1 MKMSSLALK
10 RKMSKAAADVFFW
23 GSAFSTVFHTL
34 RSMRVRYAMRQFIR
48 FVAAGAMIV
57 AVAGLFF
64 SAPIFAQSASK
75 MAQGKVEDNSGRPL
89 TDAIVYLKDT
99 RTLDVK
105 SYITQA
111 DGGYRFGQISS
122 NDDYKLWAELNGKK
136 SGVKTISSFDDRKN
150 LLINLHIHTE
160 K

>member
-1 MKMSSLALK
+1 M
-10 RKMSKAAADVFFW
+10 
-23 GSAFSTVFHTL
+23 
-34 RSMRVRYAMRQFIR
+34 QR
-48 FVAAGAMIV
+48 FVQSVAAGLAVVAMV
-57 AVAGLFF
+57 GLFF
-64 SAPIFAQSASK
+64 SASTFAQSASK

-89 TDAIVYLKDT
+89 SDAIVYLKDT

-111 DGGYRFGQISS
+111 DGIYRFGQISS
-122 NDDYKLWAELNGKK
+122 NDDYKLWAELSGKK
-136 SGVKTISSFDDRKN
+136 SGVKTISSFDDKKN

>member
-1 MKMSSLALK
+1 
-10 RKMSKAAADVFFW
+10 
-23 GSAFSTVFHTL
+23 
-34 RSMRVRYAMRQFIR
+34 MRQFIR
-48 FVAAGAMIV
+48 FVATGAMIV
-57 AVAGLFF
+57 AMAGLFF
-64 SAPIFAQSASK
+64 SAPAFAQSASK

-111 DGGYRFGQISS
+111 DGVYRFGQISS
-122 NDDYKLWAELNGKK
+122 NDDYKLWAELSGKK